1 MMICEQL
8 KGNDACLAGT
18 LRLVAPKSR
27 RDHRGLCVETE
38 TRRGAIMFEA
48 SGFALVLLDF
58 TCLILVGLP
67 FFVLTPQHNPF
78 KRGFF
83 CNDESIRYPLRED
96 TISYQLLGGVMI
108 PFVLVVVICGE
119 CLSVHMSNVSNQ
131 SSGAKYLVCVYKA
144 VGSFVFGAAVS
155 QSLTDVAKY
164 SIGRL
169 RPNFLA
175 VCKPVWEHV
184 NCGTGGYTENFTCT
198 GDRFMVDESRLSF
211 FSGHASF
218 AMYCMLF
225 LVLYIQ
231 ARLRSEWARLLRPT
245 IQFFLIATAV
255 YVGLSR
261 VSDYKHHW
269 SDVLAGLLLGALAAV
284 FTVSCVSNSFEQPVD
299 PVALQDKQ
307 ETHAN
312 LQENPT
318 NGITYGSMD

>member
-1 MMICEQL
+1 
-8 KGNDACLAGT
+8 
-18 LRLVAPKSR
+18 
-27 RDHRGLCVETE
+27 
-38 TRRGAIMFEA
+38 MFEA

-184 NCGTGGYTENFTCT
+184 NCGTGGYTENFTYFPSSPDTHPSPCT
-198 GDRFMVDESRLSF
+198 
-211 FSGHASF
+211 
-218 AMYCMLF
+218 
-225 LVLYIQ
+225 LYIQ

-269 SDVLAGLLLGALAAV
+269 SDVLAGLLVWVIRSRKTLIPPSKSSK
-284 FTVSCVSNSFEQPVD
+284 T
-299 PVALQDKQ
+299 VALQDKQ

>member
-1 MMICEQL
+1 KKRTSPDRFL
-8 KGNDACLAGT
+8 
-18 LRLVAPKSR
+18 
-27 RDHRGLCVETE
+27 H
-38 TRRGAIMFEA
+38 F
-48 SGFALVLLDF
+48 LDVF
-58 TCLILVGLP
+58 FGLP

-108 PFVLVVVICGE
+108 PFVLVICGE

-184 NCGTGGYTENFTCT
+184 NCGTGG
-198 GDRFMVDESRLSF
+198 LSF

>member
-1 MMICEQL
+1 
-8 KGNDACLAGT
+8 
-18 LRLVAPKSR
+18 
-27 RDHRGLCVETE
+27 RGGRKKQSHFMCVCVCV
-38 TRRGAIMFEA
+38 F
-48 SGFALVLLDF
+48 
-58 TCLILVGLP
+58 GLP

-96 TISYQLLGGVMI
+96 TISYHVNVILM
-108 PFVLVVVICGE
+108 VVSSVPQVICGE

-184 NCGTGGYTENFTCT
+184 NCGTGG
-198 GDRFMVDESRLSF
+198 LSF

-284 FTVSCVSNSFEQPVD
+284 FTSTQWRCRTNRRRTQTYKKTPPMESPTVAWTD
-299 PVALQDKQ
+299 PKAPTTTLSRDKEALQDPSSYTGAK
-307 ETHAN
+307 AAA
-312 LQENPT
+312 
-318 NGITYGSMD
+318 